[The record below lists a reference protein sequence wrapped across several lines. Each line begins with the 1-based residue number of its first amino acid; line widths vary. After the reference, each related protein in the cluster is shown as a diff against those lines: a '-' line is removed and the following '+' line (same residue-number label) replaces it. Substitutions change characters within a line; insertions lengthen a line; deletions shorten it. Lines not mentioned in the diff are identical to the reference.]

1 MKGDIFCLSA
11 LYPRDNNLKDLP
23 LKAFKETSNPDT
35 MYLHEAMNKPDQKE
49 FITSI
54 VKEV

>member
-49 FITSI
+49 FITAM